1 MCQSIQPSIYESY
14 CNFPIASSTL
24 TDASGPF
31 VHCGIRPASDH
42 FFCAFGNL
50 CPCAVV
56 VIEIRILLIFWGF
69 RKDH

>member
-1 MCQSIQPSIYESY
+1 MSQSIQPSIYESY

-31 VHCGIRPASDH
+31 VNCNIRS
-42 FFCAFGNL
+42 FLCAFGNL
-50 CPCAVV
+50 CPYAVV